1 MAIYVIGYLLTGSN
15 KNYGTILAVL
25 IILPTA
31 QFFARYMAYKKYAS
45 VDESLLSPF
54 KGGFEHVSLLVEI
67 LMIRGKKKLLS

>member
-1 MAIYVIGYLLTGSN
+1 
-15 KNYGTILAVL
+15 
-25 IILPTA
+25 
-31 QFFARYMAYKKYAS
+31 MAYKKYAS